1 LKLTDVAALPVDL
14 DAHRSI
20 SARRGSSCMGFSFS
34 QCLFYLA
41 PYSHGLAAFL
51 FQKPQAIP
59 KPDDFSLFPGVH
71 T

>member
-1 LKLTDVAALPVDL
+1 
-14 DAHRSI
+14 
-20 SARRGSSCMGFSFS
+20 MGFSFS

-41 PYSHGLAAFL
+41 PYSHCLAAFL